1 MDAAAALAELSEL
14 SAQVEAAAVLREGA
28 VEAAIGNP
36 EQVERLVRAADG
48 LLAAAAGLRPGGPEV
63 DRVEVVLPEG
73 GVFVVR
79 AGGRTAVATT
89 VPEPTA
95 GLVLYDLR
103 TCLRR
108 IEADPAPKRRRKKAD
123 A

>member
-1 MDAAAALAELSEL
+1 MDAQAALTELSEL
-14 SAQVEAAAVLREGA
+14 SAQVETAVVLRAGA
-28 VEAAIGNP
+28 VEGSLGQPDA
-36 EQVERLVRAADG
+36 VERLARAADA
-48 LLAAAAGLRPGGPEV
+48 LLGAAAGGRPGGPEV
-63 DRVEVVLPEG
+63 ERVEVVLPVG

-79 AGGRTAVATT
+79 DSERVAAATT

-108 IEADPAPKRRRKKAD
+108 IEDTAPKRRRKKAD